1 MIVLVVGAVLINEN
15 KIALIQEG
23 KEKSYGKWNLPG
35 GRLEKGEK
43 IIDGAIREVEEETGY
58 KVNITYLTGI
68 YNITSGIGDQVVVI
82 NFIGDVIGGDLRYDG
97 KEIINAKWF
106 TLDEIKNLKDS
117 ELRNPKLIRKII
129 EEVES
134 GKRLPLE
141 IIHDIL

>member
-1 MIVLVVGAVLINEN
+1 MIVLVVGAALINEN

-117 ELRNPKLIRKII
+117 ELRNPKLIRKIFD
-129 EEVES
+129 EVES